1 MKGKGYDDEKGKG
14 NAEKGKGNDETYTTP
29 WESKRSRNAAA
40 AMRAPDGKVT
50 QWEKE
55 VLDTPMMI
63 FILEYVYTELEGYPD
78 AFRLLRCSSTLSGR
92 RLGENKKPVFHR
104 LNNFREYNLDLQ
116 FDEGGWSSEYY
127 FPTP

>member
-50 QWEKE
+50 QWERD
-55 VLDTPMMI
+55 VLDTPMMD
-63 FILEYVYTELEGYPD
+63 FILEYLFRETEGYPD
-78 AFRLLRCSSTLSGR
+78 AWSLLRCSITLSGR
-92 RLGENKKPVFHR
+92 RLGKNKKPVFHR